1 MSADDRAILVEIL
14 PGCPATEITGGW
26 ATTAPDGRK
35 VTAIGGRVYGLGW
48 SGMSA
53 DEAAEHVRGLLDAWA
68 DAVLGG
74 QRDLVR
80 CTNLLPAGAT
90 ITLADGTVWSRP
102 ET

>member
-1 MSADDRAILVEIL
+1 MTDRAILAEIL
-14 PGCPATEITGGW
+14 PGATPTEVTGGW
-26 ATTAPDGRK
+26 SVIAPDGRK
-35 VTAIGGRVYGLGW
+35 VTAIGGRVYGFGYA
-48 SGMSA
+48 SMSA

-80 CTNLLPAGAT
+80 CLALLPVGAS

-102 ET
+102 EA